1 MGGIG
6 SGTYARLGTRNT
18 VDDMRA
24 LPISKLSKAG
34 WLSSGGTCAFTWS
47 RAGRRIGAINET
59 AAAGHVVLSYK
70 ARSNGTEWRDMK
82 YSVQIDR
89 TPCNLGGT
97 RAWFICPAQGCGR
110 RVATLYGG
118 AVFACRHCHRLAY
131 PSENESRHDRTARR
145 ADKLRDRLQWP
156 QGILNGSGWGKP
168 KHMHRVTYHRLE
180 QEYRQLE
187 AQALGGIMKWPHR
200 FK

>member
-6 SGTYARLGTRNT
+6 SGTHTRWDTRDT

-24 LPISKLSKAG
+24 LPIGKLSKAG

-47 RAGRRIGAINET
+47 CAGRKTGAINVT

-70 ARSNGTEWRDMK
+70 ARSNGDEWRDMK
-82 YSVQIDR
+82 YPVHIHR

-97 RAWFICPAQGCGR
+97 RAWFLCPARNCGR
-110 RVATLYGG
+110 RVAKLYGG
-118 AVFACRHCHRLAY
+118 AVFACRHCHKLAY
-131 PSENESRHDRTARR
+131 PSENESA
-145 ADKLRDRLQWP
+145 RDRAVRKADQMRERLDWP
-156 QGILNGSGWGKP
+156 PGIFEGSGWEKP
-168 KHMHRVTYHRLE
+168 KHMHWSTYRRLVR
-180 QEYRQLE
+180 EYERHE
-187 AQALGGIMKWPHR
+187 AAMLGGIMEWLHR